1 MSIRTAEEIER
12 ALDWLDGHS
21 DEISPENWPIIVDKH
36 TAKQVLQWV
45 LNERRIG
52 DSKEQQA

>member
-1 MSIRTAEEIER
+1 MKTDEEIER

-36 TAKQVLQWV
+36 TAKRVLQWV

-52 DSKEQQA
+52 DSKEKP